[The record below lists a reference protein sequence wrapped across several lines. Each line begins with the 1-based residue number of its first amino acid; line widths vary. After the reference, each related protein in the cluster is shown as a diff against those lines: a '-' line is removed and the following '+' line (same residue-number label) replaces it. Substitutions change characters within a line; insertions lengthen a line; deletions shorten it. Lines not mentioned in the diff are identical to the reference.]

1 MKWLL
6 LALHRYPS
14 DDLVRLLLD
23 DGANLVA
30 LDSWGNTVSHEASY
44 HKRVAVVK
52 VLLKY
57 GANIN
62 VPSNLGHT
70 PLHDPARRGGTR
82 AAVAR
87 SRRGYEYTEQISLD
101 RITPGSIQGVLLYCR
116 FLTETWCR
124 SAFQDRPGNDTL
136 RLASERDYLQTMQLL
151 SEWTGECVEDSEMR
165 DQPRRC
171 GFGRGRTAKLCGKRI
186 YYPIASC

>member
-1 MKWLL
+1 MQWLL

-14 DDLVRLLLD
+14 NDLVRLLLD
-23 DGANLVA
+23 NGANLVA
-30 LDSWGNTVSHEASY
+30 LDFWGNTASHEASY

-70 PLHDPARRGGTR
+70 PSQDPARRGGTR
-82 AAVAR
+82 AAAAR

-101 RITPGSIQGVLLYCR
+101 RITPGSIQGVLPYCR
-116 FLTETWCR
+116 FLTETWCT
-124 SAFQDRPGNDTL
+124 SAFQDRPGKDTL
-136 RLASERDYLQTMQLL
+136 PV
-151 SEWTGECVEDSEMR
+151 G
-165 DQPRRC
+165 
-171 GFGRGRTAKLCGKRI
+171 I
-186 YYPIASC
+186 